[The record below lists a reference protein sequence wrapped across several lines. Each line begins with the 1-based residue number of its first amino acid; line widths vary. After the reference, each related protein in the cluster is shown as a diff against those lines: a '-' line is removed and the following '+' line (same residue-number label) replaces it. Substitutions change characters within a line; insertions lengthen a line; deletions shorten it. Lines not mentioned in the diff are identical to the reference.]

1 MKYIVINENTLGYRI
16 EGSPFIG
23 VLAGSV
29 LRGGSNPINGTISLS
44 SLDLVRDATLS
55 DFEFFRVCA
64 SGHLV

>member
-16 EGSPFIG
+16 EGSSQIG

-29 LRGGSNPINGTISLS
+29 LRGGSNPMNGTISLS
-44 SLDLVRDATLS
+44 SLDVVRDAKLS
-55 DFEFFRVCA
+55 DFDFFMVCA